1 MFVLDMCSTPFL
13 PKTLHD
19 TFWEELLKGS
29 HTSDLEFWVT
39 WFGSHF
45 LEQPHVFLNWS
56 FNRLVP
62 RRWLLLYGRI
72 DHECDVWGLVSSS
85 FGVISCCQCH
95 QICKFPIFFNFD
107 SRLHSDFMF
116 SAMVMSFDSHL
127 APSHAVSCG
136 ATPTWSYTTIG
147 VHLLSQRCGG
157 VSQLKALLVSFIF
170 YSNYYIP
177 VFFGGG
183 MG

>member
-1 MFVLDMCSTPFL
+1 MFFSTDRMIDWYLEGGCSYI
-13 PKTLHD
+13 
-19 TFWEELLKGS
+19 G
-29 HTSDLEFWVT
+29 
-39 WFGSHF
+39 
-45 LEQPHVFLNWS
+45 
-56 FNRLVP
+56 
-62 RRWLLLYGRI
+62 I

-85 FGVISCCQCH
+85 FGVISCFQCH
-95 QICKFPIFFNFD
+95 QICKFPIFFQLD

-157 VSQLKALLVSFIF
+157 VSQLKALLVSFILIPITV
-170 YSNYYIP
+170 YIIITYYLFLGDGVERELIASENIC
-177 VFFGGG
+177 
-183 MG
+183 